1 MKNINE
7 FFFIFLF
14 FLTIN
19 FSLSTKVISKESWLL
34 DKNLSSIEF
43 ELPVLF
49 ANNVQGKFEEING
62 IIEIDLAN
70 KENNKAIFSVKINS
84 INMNYKKYKNLLL
97 SDIFFDSYNF
107 PVALV
112 DTKKFSYKNENEFS
126 LEVELT
132 IKGKTEIVPLD
143 IEIIHLANEL
153 IQIKT
158 DLDFSRTL
166 FNIGTGKWK
175 STAILK
181 DKGVIKTNLF
191 LFKQE

>member
-1 MKNINE
+1 MN

-34 DKNLSSIEF
+34 DKNLSSIDF

>member
-1 MKNINE
+1 MN

-70 KENNKAIFSVKINS
+70 KENNKAIFSAKINS

>member
-1 MKNINE
+1 MN

-84 INMNYKKYKNLLL
+84 VNMNYKKYKNLLL

-107 PVALV
+107 PIALV

>member
-7 FFFIFLF
+7 FFFYFLF

>member
-1 MKNINE
+1 MN

-14 FLTIN
+14 LLIIN

-62 IIEIDLAN
+62 IIEIDLTN

>member
-1 MKNINE
+1 MN
-7 FFFIFLF
+7 FFFIYLF

>member
-1 MKNINE
+1 MN
-7 FFFIFLF
+7 FFFILLF

>member
-1 MKNINE
+1 MN

-14 FLTIN
+14 FLIIN

>member
-1 MKNINE
+1 MN

-70 KENNKAIFSVKINS
+70 KENNKAIFSVKINT

>member
-1 MKNINE
+1 MN

-70 KENNKAIFSVKINS
+70 KENNKAIFSVKMNS

-97 SDIFFDSYNF
+97 SNIFFDSYNF

>member
-1 MKNINE
+1 MN

-158 DLDFSRTL
+158 ELDFSRTL